1 MLARQ
6 VAQASRSEPS
16 LSFIVTEVDGLRQI
30 NAHFGS
36 LVGDELLAD
45 VAKLWKS
52 TFWWRRYRFPL
63 CRRRVQGGAS
73 ETTEEQAERPVKR
86 RLRAVEFWNLNSARR
101 YETGFSWGYCFLP
114 GRIRCGLCSAGGGW
128 QTVPEK
134 TQADTDFLTCKREK
148 GNNRAD
154 SCTRGL
160 AVSQIPGLALP
171 APISS
176 VQDHFS
182 KFLQWRP
189 SFSIRSSAS
198 FGPHVPAA

>member
-1 MLARQ
+1 MVFAKSMRILEAWSAMSSWQMWQSSGRAPSGGGDIVFRYAGEEFKVVLPRRQ
-6 VAQASRSEPS
+6 RNRRSVRS
-16 LSFIVTEVDGLRQI
+16 SAG
-30 NAHFGS
+30 
-36 LVGDELLAD
+36 
-45 VAKLWKS
+45 
-52 TFWWRRYRFPL
+52 
-63 CRRRVQGGAS
+63 C
-73 ETTEEQAERPVKR
+73 
-86 RLRAVEFWNLNSARR
+86 EFWNLNSARR

-154 SCTRGL
+154 SCNRGL

>member
-1 MLARQ
+1 MGWQIRGQ
-6 VAQASRSEPS
+6 HGVAVMRKPA
-16 LSFIVTEVDGLRQI
+16 
-30 NAHFGS
+30 A
-36 LVGDELLAD
+36 
-45 VAKLWKS
+45 
-52 TFWWRRYRFPL
+52 
-63 CRRRVQGGAS
+63 VQGPGGV
-73 ETTEEQAERPVKR
+73 VKPGPMQKHDG

-114 GRIRCGLCSAGGGW
+114 GRIRCGLRSAGGGW

-154 SCTRGL
+154 SCNRGL

-198 FGPHVPAA
+198 FGPHVPAV